1 MECTLNLGRNK
12 QTAGSQNGDPAV
24 SSALN
29 STVNVVSSAADVM
42 TSRLSFLAFK
52 LIVVNFDNIFKE
64 SEDDT
69 LLIVVHF
76 GNRFWQRAELFKHV
90 TRYYEIDI
98 TLRFQKSLRRLVGCC
113 ERGLR

>member
-1 MECTLNLGRNK
+1 
-12 QTAGSQNGDPAV
+12 
-24 SSALN
+24 
-29 STVNVVSSAADVM
+29 M
-42 TSRLSFLAFK
+42 TSRLSLLAFK

>member
-1 MECTLNLGRNK
+1 MECTLNFERNK
-12 QTAGSQNGDPAV
+12 QTARPQNGDPAV

-29 STVNVVSSAADVM
+29 STANVVSSAADVM
-42 TSRLSFLAFK
+42 TSRLSLLTFE

-76 GNRFWQRAELFKHV
+76 GNSFRQSAELLKHV
-90 TRYYEIDI
+90 ARYYEIDI
-98 TLRFQKSLRRLVGCC
+98 TLRLQEFLRRLIGCC